1 MREASALFLGK
12 LFTRPDIQKRGL
24 LPDYIKYVIRTLGSV
39 QSNPMNTFFI
49 CGLYESLYQVFKRV
63 QRS

>member
-12 LFTRPDIQKRGL
+12 LFTRPDIQKRAI
-24 LPDYIKYVIRTLGSV
+24 LPDYIKYVIRTLQSTE
-39 QSNPMNTFFI
+39 SNPMNTFFI
-49 CGLYESLYQVFKRV
+49 CGLYESLYQIFKLV